1 MKKGLN
7 KNIFMLIALVALLGV
22 LIAYFMGY
30 KKFVAEAD
38 KTKASNVALQTE
50 VENLKQ
56 YYINEAMYKAEM
68 EPMKEEIHTIMDAYP
83 AGIREE
89 DIIMHAVY
97 TQLDAAV
104 KYNTISMS
112 TSSIMHTIS
121 EDIVKAT
128 GQEDMQEAIA
138 FVNRK
143 GTYSTELTYEALK
156 DAVKAVLE
164 SDYNIGIESLVY
176 TKGGEGRVLS
186 GTMALDFYSMQG
198 NGKEYEL
205 PNIAPYVNGTENIFG
220 IITIPM
226 AFDDNGNVVENEEE
240 EIIGSNGLLYEKTTI
255 ELE

>member
-1 MKKGLN
+1 MKKGLS
-7 KNIFMLIALVALLGV
+7 KNVFMLVVLVALLGI
-22 LIAYFMGY
+22 LMAYMMGY

-38 KTKASNVALQTE
+38 KTKASNAALQTE

-68 EPMKEEIHTIMDAYP
+68 EPMKEEIHTIMEAYP
-83 AGIREE
+83 AETREE

-97 TQLDAAV
+97 TQLSTAV
-104 KYNTISMS
+104 KYSTISMG
-112 TSSIMHTIS
+112 TNNTMQTIS

-128 GQEDMQEAIA
+128 GQEDMQEAIS
-138 FVNRK
+138 FVERK

-164 SDYNIGIESLVY
+164 SEYNIGIESLVY
-176 TKGGEGRVLS
+176 SKGEGRVLS
-186 GTMALDFYSMQG
+186 GTMALEFYSMQG

-226 AFDDNGNVVENEEE
+226 AFDDNGNIIENEEE
-240 EIIGSNGLLYEKTTI
+240 EIIGANGMLYEKTTI